1 MTMAPGWDRGA
12 LPSCHQLVAG
22 QADQGIGAIRMRAMK
37 VAINSGLEDNDG
49 GPAETAMARRSG

>member
-1 MTMAPGWDRGA
+1 
-12 LPSCHQLVAG
+12 
-22 QADQGIGAIRMRAMK
+22 MRAMK